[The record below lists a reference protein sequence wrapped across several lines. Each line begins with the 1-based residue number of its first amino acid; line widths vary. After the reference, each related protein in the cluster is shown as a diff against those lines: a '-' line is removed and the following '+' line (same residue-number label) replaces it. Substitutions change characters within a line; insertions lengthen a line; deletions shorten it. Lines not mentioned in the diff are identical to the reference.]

1 MIYKEEGTLLPKS
14 NLSFF
19 LIVWTDKSNF
29 IYALSHRIGIMHNNE
44 LNCNL
49 SDQGIEE
56 GPTKPEVAI
65 AAEEDTVGRRM
76 PWDAYWEFVQH
87 LIEKCLIFHMSK
99 EECMEALSKHADI
112 NQVITS
118 TVWNELEKEN
128 KEFFEAY
135 HTQTQTR
142 DDRMSE
148 AETNEMIQKMIA
160 DSKDSD

>member
-1 MIYKEEGTLLPKS
+1 MGDSSASYI
-14 NLSFF
+14 
-19 LIVWTDKSNF
+19 
-29 IYALSHRIGIMHNNE
+29 HM
-44 LNCNL
+44 
-49 SDQGIEE
+49 
-56 GPTKPEVAI
+56 
-65 AAEEDTVGRRM
+65 
-76 PWDAYWEFVQH
+76 VQH

-135 HTQTQTR
+135 HTQTQSG